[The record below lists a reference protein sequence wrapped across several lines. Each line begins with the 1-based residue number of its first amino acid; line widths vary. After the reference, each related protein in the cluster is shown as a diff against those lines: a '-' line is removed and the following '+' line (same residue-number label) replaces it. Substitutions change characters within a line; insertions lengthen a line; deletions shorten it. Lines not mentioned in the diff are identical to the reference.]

1 MELQDLM
8 AFIEHYGYFALFFSL
23 WLGIVGMPIPD
34 EMIVMSG
41 GFLSSLEKMGLI
53 PAFIL
58 TYLGVVSGL
67 SLGYILGKVF
77 GLKVLDKL
85 VKKNKAKY
93 LLQSKDIINKYGH
106 FALVISYFIPVI
118 RHIIPYLVGM
128 NNMSFKIYALYS
140 YTAGFVWTMIYF
152 TLGFFF
158 GKHIEHIGKLATQYG
173 LYFGVTVMVLW
184 IMYYCYKRK
193 LAKML
198 KIKRSN
204 G

>member
-1 MELQDLM
+1 MDLHELM
-8 AFIEHYGYFALFFSL
+8 GFIEHYGYFALFFSL

-41 GFLSSLEKMGLI
+41 GFLSSLEKMGVI

-67 SLGYILGKVF
+67 SLGYVLGKLF
-77 GLKVLDKL
+77 GHKVLDKL

-93 LLQSKDIINKYGH
+93 LLQSKDMLSKYGH
-106 FALVISYFIPVI
+106 FALVISYFIPVV

-140 YTAGFVWTMIYF
+140 YTTGFIWTMIYF

-158 GKHIEHIGKLATQYG
+158 GKQIELIGKLATQYG
-173 LYFGVTVMVLW
+173 LYFGIIVM
-184 IMYYCYKRK
+184 IACIFYYFNRRK
-193 LAKML
+193 LVK
-198 KIKRSN
+198 
-204 G
+204 